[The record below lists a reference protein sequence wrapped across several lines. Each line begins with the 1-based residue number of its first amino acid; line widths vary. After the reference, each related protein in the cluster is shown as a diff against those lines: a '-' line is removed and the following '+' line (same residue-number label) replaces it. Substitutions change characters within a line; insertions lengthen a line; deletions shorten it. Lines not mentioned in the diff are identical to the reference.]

1 MRFPRKDPMRT
12 RSCTN
17 HCRTCDAH
25 FTSLEAFDA
34 HRFNGLCLA
43 PADAPLVELA
53 GACAIG
59 DPENPRI
66 GQSLWEH
73 ERAQVVRDY
82 HQAKNVRES
91 VSTDRKSPLLAA

>member
-17 HCRTCDAH
+17 HCRGCERH

-34 HRFNGLCLA
+34 HRSNSQCLA

-59 DPENPRI
+59 DPENP
-66 GQSLWEH
+66 QSRQKLWEH
-73 ERAQVVRDY
+73 ERAQAVRDY
-82 HQAKNVRES
+82 HQAENVRES
-91 VSTDRKSPLLAA
+91 VSTDGKSALL